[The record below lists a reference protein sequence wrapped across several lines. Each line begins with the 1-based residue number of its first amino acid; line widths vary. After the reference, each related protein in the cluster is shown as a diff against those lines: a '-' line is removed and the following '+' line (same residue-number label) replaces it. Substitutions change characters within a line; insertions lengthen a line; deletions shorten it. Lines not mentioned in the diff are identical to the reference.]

1 MDELRELNFDINDNG
16 VRSTSTES
24 IAAEISFEDAHFIQ
38 DHAVQGV
45 VIVPGTQ
52 FLKWAKQFL
61 KTNGVFPVQ
70 LLKEVE
76 FRNMLYWDQDSEK
89 KITVKAIKNAS
100 GDYTMRF
107 GNKEGTVNFAELKI
121 PSVPILST
129 KIDLDNINTS
139 RLIDLSDKNL
149 KGKLFY
155 DLLNR
160 NGNNYGELFQ
170 GVEELWQGDNFALAK
185 LKKHRELNNGN
196 QEDGL
201 TSVLLDSALH
211 TLLAPGVNKQKT
223 AILERCSE
231 YTVYAEGDSP
241 VWSYAVLN
249 NTDEKDGISGNV
261 YIFNERKEI
270 IAFMRGVRF
279 GYLDITKKNK
289 QPSKN
294 LALAATFTAEPVQE
308 GLSFWGDQLGYHVN
322 IAMSP
327 YNQVFQELLSPESL
341 IGKGDQDLNILMI
354 NFEDWIRDRIDEYS
368 SQQNEVAYHDS
379 EQIYRL
385 PNGMQ
390 VAHINKYETEYLY
403 NEIFVDQCYLKKGIT
418 IQDGDTI
425 IDIGANIGMFS
436 MFANQVAPH
445 STIYAFEPAPHA
457 FKALQR
463 NARLYGDKNIY
474 VSNIGISDRDKQE
487 EFTFYEKS
495 SVFSSFNAD
504 EEEDAE
510 AVREIVKNMLENSGS
525 LKPGELDE
533 FVDELMKDRMKSQS
547 FTCPLKS
554 LSDVIKEYQISQID
568 LLKIDAEKSEKQILE
583 GIEDADWPKIDQ
595 IVIEVHDKK
604 GEVIEQIQQ
613 LLREKGFELEIEEEE
628 LLQNSGLYNIF
639 GIKKGLQR
647 KPAEQ
652 ISGVEHLPAEKR
664 VYQHVREFVTVL
676 TAKAKSSSSPF
687 LVLLCPP
694 RPNSILGER
703 FVRELEKYV
712 QTKLSDIS
720 NIMTVT
726 PEEIFQLYPLELY
739 YDENTDGLGHIPYTS
754 EFYNILATTIIRKLN
769 AYERSPY
776 KVVVLDCDNTL
787 WDGVCGEVGPEGIK
801 LEEGRKQLHHLM
813 QELRKSGFLL
823 CLCSK
828 NAEEDVLRVF
838 DEREDLPLTKEDLVT
853 WKINWEPKSKN
864 LGQLSDELNVGL
876 DSFIFID
883 DNPVE
888 CAEVRA
894 NCPQVLTVQLPEKD
908 EEIPGFLNHM
918 WAFDVLDVTTEDRN
932 RTALYQ
938 QNIKRKEFQK
948 SATTLRDF
956 IDGLELEIKL
966 LSPEKEYLP
975 RIAQL
980 TQRTNQFNFTTIR
993 RKQPEI
999 EELLKE
1005 GDLKCLLCE
1014 VNDRFGN
1021 YGQVGLILYNEADNL
1036 LKVDTFL
1043 LSCRVLGRGVEHY
1056 LVSKL
1061 GEIAAEKGI
1070 DIVEMTYL
1078 KTEKNEPALNFIE
1091 AIAEGYKSTIKG
1103 GQLYRIPADY
1113 AKTVSYKPEDEASGT
1128 SQPTNKKQKETSAE
1142 LFNHK
1147 ALAEIAENLNT
1158 VDKTLA
1164 AVESYKKAKKR
1175 KASGSFSAPKNETQK
1190 RIAKIWEEVLEFENI
1205 GINDNYSELGGTS
1218 LKAVQ
1223 LVAKLRKAFN
1233 KQISVAALYEKPT
1246 IGGMAEVLTGDSAY
1260 EDESRLNSIKQK
1272 AANKKRRLR
1281 RRR

>member
-1 MDELRELNFDINDNG
+1 MDVLRESNFDIDDNG
-16 VRSTSTES
+16 VKSGSTES
-24 IAAEISFEDAHFIQ
+24 IAAEISFEDAHYFQ

-52 FLKWAKQFL
+52 FLEWTKQFL
-61 KTNGVFPVQ
+61 KTKGVFPVQ

-76 FRNMLYWDQDSEK
+76 FSNMLYWDQDSEK

-100 GDYTMRF
+100 GDYTMTF
-107 GNKEGTVNFAELKI
+107 GNEEGTVKFAELKI

-139 RLIDLSDKNL
+139 RLIELSDKNL
-149 KGKLFY
+149 AGKQFY

-185 LKKHRELNNGN
+185 LKQHQELNDGN
-196 QEDGL
+196 LDGGL
-201 TSVLLDSALH
+201 NSVLLDSALH
-211 TLLAPGVNKQKT
+211 ALLAPGVNKQKT
-223 AILERCSE
+223 AILERCCE
-231 YTVYAEGDSP
+231 YTVYAEGASP
-241 VWSYAVLN
+241 AWSYAVLN
-249 NTDEKDGISGNV
+249 KTDEEDGISGNV
-261 YIFNERKEI
+261 YIFNEHKEI

-279 GYLDITKKNK
+279 GYLDTTKKK
-289 QPSKN
+289 EQPSKN
-294 LALAATFTAEPVQE
+294 IALAATFTAEPVQE
-308 GLSFWGDQLGYHVN
+308 GLSFWGDQLGYDVKV
-322 IAMSP
+322 AMSP
-327 YNQVFQELLSPESL
+327 YNQVFQELLSPDSL
-341 IGKGDQDLNILMI
+341 IGKGDQDLNILMV
-354 NFEDWIRDRIDEYS
+354 NFEDWIRDRIDEDS
-368 SQQNEVAYHDS
+368 SKKDEVSHPDS
-379 EQIYRL
+379 ESYRL

-403 NEIFVDQCYLKKGIT
+403 NEIFVDKCYLKNGIS
-418 IQDGDTI
+418 IQNGDTI

-436 MFANQVAPH
+436 LFAKQQAP
-445 STIYAFEPAPHA
+445 SATVYAFEPAPHA

-463 NARLYGDKNIY
+463 NARLYGDENIY

-504 EEEDAE
+504 EAEDAE

-525 LKPGELDE
+525 LKPGELDD
-533 FVDELMKDRMKSQS
+533 FVDQLMKDRMKSQS

-554 LSDVIKEYQISQID
+554 LSDIIKEYQISQID

-604 GEVIEQIQQ
+604 GDVIEQIQR
-613 LLREKGFELEIEEEE
+613 LLRNKGFNLEIEEEE

-639 GIKKGLQR
+639 GIKKGIKR
-647 KPAEQ
+647 KKKEVKLDTEHNPIEQ
-652 ISGVEHLPAEKR
+652 NIFQKVK
-664 VYQHVREFVTVL
+664 EFTEIL
-676 TAKAKSSSSPF
+676 ATKAKSSSSPF
-687 LVLLCPP
+687 LVLLCPS
-694 RPNSILGER
+694 RPNSILGNS
-703 FVRELEKYV
+703 FVGELEEYV
-712 QTKLSDIS
+712 EAKLSDIS
-720 NIMTVT
+720 NIITVT
-726 PEEIFQLYPLELY
+726 PQEIFRLYPVQQY
-739 YDENTDGLGHIPYTS
+739 YDENTDRLGHIPYTS

-823 CLCSK
+823 SLCSK
-828 NAEEDVLRVF
+828 NTEEDVLRVF

-864 LGQLSDELNVGL
+864 LRQLSDELNLGL

-894 NCPQVLTVQLPEKD
+894 NCPEVLTVQFPEKD

-918 WAFDVLDVTTEDRN
+918 WAFDVLDVTKEDKK
-932 RTALYQ
+932 RTVLYQ
-938 QNIKRKEFQK
+938 QNIKRQEFQK

-956 IDGLELEIKL
+956 IDGLQLEIKL
-966 LSPEKEYLP
+966 LPPEKEYLP

-993 RKQPEI
+993 RKQSEI
-999 EELLKE
+999 EELLKK

-1021 YGQVGLILYNEADNL
+1021 YGQVGLILYRETDNF

-1061 GEIAAEKGI
+1061 GEIAAEEGM
-1070 DIVEMTYL
+1070 DIVEITYL

-1091 AIAEGYKSTIKG
+1091 AIAEDYKSTIKG

-1113 AKTVSYKPEDEASGT
+1113 AKNVSYKPEDQEAGT
-1128 SQPTNKKQKETSAE
+1128 TQVGSKKQKETSAE
-1142 LFNHK
+1142 LFNHRF
-1147 ALAEIAENLNT
+1147 LADIAENLNT
-1158 VDKTLA
+1158 VDKTLV
-1164 AVESYKKAKKR
+1164 AVESYKKANKR
-1175 KASGSFSAPKNETQK
+1175 KASGSYSAPKSETQK
-1190 RIAKIWEEVLEFENI
+1190 KVAKIWEEVLELENI

-1223 LVAKLRKAFN
+1223 LVAKIRKTFN
-1233 KQISVAALYEKPT
+1233 KQMPVAALYEQPT
-1246 IGGMAEVLTGDSAY
+1246 IAGMAEVLTGNNADQDEQRFDSV
-1260 EDESRLNSIKQK
+1260 KQK
-1272 AANKKRRLR
+1272 AAKKKRILR

>member
-1 MDELRELNFDINDNG
+1 MDVLRESNFDIDDNG
-16 VRSTSTES
+16 VKSGSIES
-24 IAAEISFEDAHFIQ
+24 IAAEISFEDAHYFQ

-52 FLKWAKQFL
+52 FLEWTKQFL
-61 KTNGVFPVQ
+61 KTKGVYPVQ
-70 LLKEVE
+70 LLKELE
-76 FRNMLYWDQDSEK
+76 FSNMLYWDQDSEK

-100 GDYTMRF
+100 GDYTMTF
-107 GNKEGTVNFAELKI
+107 GNEESTVKFAELKI

-129 KIDLDNINTS
+129 KIDLDNINPS
-139 RLIDLSDKNL
+139 RLIELSDKNL
-149 KGKLFY
+149 EGKQFY

-170 GVEELWQGDNFALAK
+170 GVEELWHGDNFALAK
-185 LKKHRELNNGN
+185 LKQHQELNDSNL
-196 QEDGL
+196 DGGL
-201 TSVLLDSALH
+201 NSVLLDSALH
-211 TLLAPGVNKQKT
+211 TLLAPGINKQKT
-223 AILERCSE
+223 AILERCCE
-231 YTVYAEGDSP
+231 YTVYAEGDTP
-241 VWSYAVLN
+241 AWSYAVLN
-249 NTDEKDGISGNV
+249 NTDEEDGISGNV

-279 GYLDITKKNK
+279 GYLDTTKKK
-289 QPSKN
+289 EQPSKN
-294 LALAATFTAEPVQE
+294 IALAATFTAEPVQE
-308 GLSFWGDQLGYHVN
+308 GLSFWGDQLGYDVKVS
-322 IAMSP
+322 MSP
-327 YNQVFQELLSPESL
+327 YNQVFQELLSPDSL

-354 NFEDWIRDRIDEYS
+354 NFEDWIRDRIDENPS
-368 SQQNEVAYHDS
+368 KKDKVSHSDS
-379 EQIYRL
+379 EPSYRL

-403 NEIFVDQCYLKKGIT
+403 NEIFVDQCYLKNGIT

-436 MFANQVAPH
+436 MFAKQAAPH

-457 FKALQR
+457 FKALQI
-463 NARLYGDKNIY
+463 NARLYGYENIH

-525 LKPGELDE
+525 LKPAELNE

-554 LSDVIKEYQISQID
+554 LSDIIKENHITQID

-583 GIEDADWPKIDQ
+583 GIEDADWPKINQ

-604 GEVIEQIQQ
+604 GDVIEQIQQ
-613 LLREKGFELEIEEEE
+613 LLRDKGFELEIEEEE

-647 KPAEQ
+647 EQ
-652 ISGVEHLPAEKR
+652 TQKNSVAEHLPAEQR
-664 VYQHVREFVTVL
+664 VYQNVKEFVKVL

-694 RPNSILGER
+694 RPNSIFSEN
-703 FVRELEKYV
+703 FIRELEKYV

-726 PEEIFQLYPLELY
+726 PEEIFQIYPLELY
-739 YDENTDGLGHIPYTS
+739 YDENTDRLGHIPYTS
-754 EFYNILATTIIRKLN
+754 EFYSILATTIMRKLN

-813 QELRKSGFLL
+813 LELRKSGFLL

-838 DEREDLPLTKEDLVT
+838 DEREDLPLKKEDLVT

-864 LGQLSDELNVGL
+864 LSQLSDELNLGL

-918 WAFDVLDVTTEDRN
+918 WAFDVLDVTTEDKK

-966 LSPEKEYLP
+966 LPPEKEYLP

-999 EELLKE
+999 EDLLKE

-1021 YGQVGLILYNEADNL
+1021 YGQVGLILYREADNL
-1036 LKVDTFL
+1036 LMVDTFL

-1070 DIVEMTYL
+1070 DIVEITYL

-1091 AIAEGYKSTIKG
+1091 TIAEDYKSTIKG

-1113 AKTVSYKPEDEASGT
+1113 AKNVSYKPEDEAAGT
-1128 SQPTNKKQKETSAE
+1128 TQTGSKKQKETSAQ
-1142 LFNHK
+1142 LFNHRF
-1147 ALAEIAENLNT
+1147 LSDIAENLNT

-1175 KASGSFSAPKNETQK
+1175 KASGNYSAPKSDTQK
-1190 RIAKIWEEVLEFENI
+1190 KIAKIWEEVLEFENI
-1205 GINDNYSELGGTS
+1205 GIHDNYSELGGTS

-1246 IGGMAEVLTGDSAY
+1246 IAGMAEVLTGSDV
-1260 EDESRLNSIKQK
+1260 EGDELRLDSIKQK
-1272 AANKKRRLR
+1272 AAKKKRILR